1 MCADMEQESME
12 QERRRIHVCHMGRRI
27 CVLTWSNRTSRA
39 IHQNAHTHTHTHTQG
54 GCRHQSPEYRRRY
67 PAPPCCQGG
76 SLIYDIR
83 DLIYDIRDLIYDI
96 RDLTYNIRD
105 P

>member
-39 IHQNAHTHTHTHTQG
+39 IHQNAHTHTHTHTHTGWVQTSIT
-54 GCRHQSPEYRRRY
+54 RISKAIPRSTVLSRRF
-67 PAPPCCQGG
+67 
-76 SLIYDIR
+76 SDI
-83 DLIYDIRDLIYDI
+83 
-96 RDLTYNIRD
+96 
-105 P
+105 